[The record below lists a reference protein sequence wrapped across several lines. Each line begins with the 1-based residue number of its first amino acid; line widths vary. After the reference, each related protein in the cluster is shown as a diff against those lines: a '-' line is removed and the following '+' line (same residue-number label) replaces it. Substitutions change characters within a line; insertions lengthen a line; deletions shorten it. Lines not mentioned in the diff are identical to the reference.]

1 MAYKNESYFEL
12 ARQMLVRTTI
22 AIGST
27 IISLV
32 CLVQFAA
39 WASHRTVS
47 ACLIAMLLF
56 TVAVSTAAVIGNY
69 LSYCLRL
76 VSAHSAWRRWS
87 RISTHILRS

>member
-32 CLVQFAA
+32 CLVQFAQVTGP
-39 WASHRTVS
+39 S
-47 ACLIAMLLF
+47 
-56 TVAVSTAAVIGNY
+56 
-69 LSYCLRL
+69 LR
-76 VSAHSAWRRWS
+76 V
-87 RISTHILRS
+87 